1 MGGLADGYSSGDSG
15 YADGMIMYDNSG
27 NHMQFDTAGSERLR
41 ISSAGAIGLSGG
53 NYGNAGQVIK
63 SNGSSAAPT
72 WQNLY
77 SFMFYGRQDTAHSI
91 ADSTYTRIKNLGTN
105 DFSVGDSSIAVFSE
119 SNGTL
124 TIGAS
129 GAGYWFLAGG
139 SGIDDVSTG
148 DYMQTVIAR
157 NGSTTSINAAIST
170 YARSMSSASNYILE
184 SNVTTMVYLNADDVV
199 SCYIYQAGTGAAQ
212 PTEPNRSFFMGYRI
226 G

>member
-1 MGGLADGYSSGDSG
+1 
-15 YADGMIMYDNSG
+15 
-27 NHMQFDTAGSERLR
+27 
-41 ISSAGAIGLSGG
+41 
-53 NYGNAGQVIK
+53 
-63 SNGSSAAPT
+63 
-72 WQNLY
+72 
-77 SFMFYGRQDTAHSI
+77 MFYGRQDTAHSI

-148 DYMQTVIAR
+148 DYMQTVIGR